1 MDSLLGVAGNLLFS
15 RGHGKERRRADERQA
30 FRLKIGIGGNLFLA

>member
-15 RGHGKERRRADERQA
+15 PRLSKERRRATETAKPSD
-30 FRLKIGIGGNLFLA
+30 